1 MRWPGRKWVRSLL
14 VALATGFLFAIVL
27 ATWIVTTEAGLRR
40 AVLFVES
47 LDAVKIRVQG
57 ASGRLIG
64 PLAVASIEIDHPRA
78 TIRITGFKADYE
90 PLELLAGRISAEG
103 VGISDATIRL
113 RPPSGP
119 SRPPSFMPGWL
130 SVVVDEAQ
138 VARLLIVAPNGTE
151 APFRDMRGSAKIS
164 KSRIEFD
171 GVRVSST
178 GWAVAG
184 ARQAVRARSGRAR
197 RQDRL
202 VAIRRSSRRWHRA
215 RRRRPGSPAS

>member
-27 ATWIVTTEAGLRR
+27 ATWIVTTESGLRR

-47 LDAVKIRVQG
+47 LDAVKIQVQG

-113 RPPSGP
+113 RPPSGGP
-119 SRPPSFMPGWL
+119 SGRQHRRSVYASALPAGRSPARAAGCTRAIRSRSTSTPPGRY
-130 SVVVDEAQ
+130 Q
-138 VARLLIVAPNGTE
+138 TIVASLASCTP
-151 APFRDMRGSAKIS
+151 SATWI
-164 KSRIEFD
+164 
-171 GVRVSST
+171 
-178 GWAVAG
+178 AC
-184 ARQAVRARSGRAR
+184 
-197 RQDRL
+197 
-202 VAIRRSSRRWHRA
+202 
-215 RRRRPGSPAS
+215 